1 MINNAQP
8 SLSEQLKAACPE
20 LTEDNFRAGGEVEC
34 QNDMD
39 GKGTYIAKWDLD
51 IPIPD
56 GFTFGKPA

>member
-1 MINNAQP
+1 MENIIYE
-8 SLSEQLKAACPE
+8 SLSDKLRAACPE

-51 IPIPD
+51 IPIPN

>member
-1 MINNAQP
+1 MTIKAEP
-8 SLSEQLKAACPE
+8 SLSQQLLAACPE
-20 LTEDNFRAGGEVEC
+20 LTQDNFRAGGEVEC

-39 GKGTYIAKWDLD
+39 GKGTYISKWDLD